1 MRLLRTYKK
10 SIKIEALTSI
20 FLLIATIFALF
31 IYNTPLKNMYD
42 YILNDIYIVNEFS
55 IHMFINEF
63 LMSIFFLVAGLEI
76 KSEILYGNLSSL
88 KKASFPVFAS
98 IGGVIVPALI
108 FILINKNS
116 PFLSGFCI
124 PISTDIAFAVGI
136 FILFSNKFNP
146 ALKVFLLSLAVVDDL
161 ISIAFIAIVYSLDIN
176 FTYLII
182 SFAIFITLIIAN
194 KLFKIESII
203 YYLISGLCLWYF
215 VHLSGLHSTISGI
228 ILAITIPSK
237 SYTCRKSTLDRLQ
250 CILVPINSLFIIPLF
265 AFANTGISLT
275 YNIDLSSA
283 KPLYMGIILGLS
295 VGKPLGIML
304 FCYLGDLFKF
314 TEKPKNISWVAIFFV
329 SLIAGIGFTMSIF
342 ISELAFIHNL
352 TLVNIAKMAILI
364 SASISIVASFL
375 TISIY
380 IYVCKLKNKTTR
392 LTNKYLIS

>member
-108 FILINKNS
+108 FILINRNS

-265 AFANTGISLT
+265 AFVNTGISLT

-314 TEKPKNISWVAIFFV
+314 TEKPKNISWLAIFFV

-364 SASISIVASFL
+364 SASISIAASFL

>member
-1 MRLLRTYKK
+1 MEGFTTL
-10 SIKIEALTSI
+10 
-20 FLLIATIFALF
+20 FLLIATILALF
-31 IYNTPLKNMYD
+31 IYNTDFKNVYD
-42 YILNDIYIVNEFS
+42 YILNDIYIVNGFS

-76 KSEILYGNLSSL
+76 KYEILYGNLSSF

-108 FILINKNS
+108 FIVINRNS

-182 SFAIFITLIIAN
+182 SFMILFTLIIAN
-194 KLFKIESII
+194 KLFKVESIA
-203 YYLISGLCLWYF
+203 YYLISGICLWYF
-215 VHLSGLHSTISGI
+215 IHLSGVHSTISGI
-228 ILAITIPSK
+228 LLAIAIPSK
-237 SYTCRKSTLDRLQ
+237 SYSCKKSALDKLQRL
-250 CILVPINSLFIIPLF
+250 LVPINSLFIIPLF

-283 KPLYMGIILGLS
+283 KPLYIGIILGLS
-295 VGKPLGIML
+295 LGKPLGIML
-304 FCYLGDLFKF
+304 FCYLGNLFKI
-314 TEKPKNISWVAIFFV
+314 TEKPKNISWLAIFFV
-329 SLIAGIGFTMSIF
+329 SIIAGIGFTMSIF
-342 ISELAFIHNL
+342 VSELAFIHNL
-352 TLVNIAKMAILI
+352 TVVSIAKMAILI
-364 SASISIVASFL
+364 SASISIIASL
-375 TISIY
+375 IAISIY
-380 IYVCKLKNKTTR
+380 IYICKLKNKTLN

>member
-1 MRLLRTYKK
+1 MRLLRTYRK

-20 FLLIATIFALF
+20 FLLIATISALF
-31 IYNTPLKNMYD
+31 VYNTSLKDMYD

-55 IHMFINEF
+55 THMFINEF

-76 KSEILYGNLSSL
+76 KAEILHGNLSSF

-108 FILINKNS
+108 FIFINRNS

-161 ISIAFIAIVYSLDIN
+161 ISIAFIAILYSLDIN

-182 SFAIFITLIIAN
+182 SFVILITLIIAN

-215 VHLSGLHSTISGI
+215 VHLSGVHSTISGI
-228 ILAITIPSK
+228 ILAIAIPSK

-250 CILVPINSLFIIPLF
+250 YLLVPINSLFIIPLF
-265 AFANTGISLT
+265 AFANTGIELT
-275 YNIDLSSA
+275 YNIDISSA

-304 FCYLGDLFKF
+304 FCYLGNLLKF
-314 TEKPKNISWVAIFFV
+314 TEKPKNISWLAIFFV

-342 ISELAFIHNL
+342 VSELAFVHNL
-352 TLVNIAKMAILI
+352 TLINIAKMAILI

-380 IYVCKLKNKTTR
+380 IYVCKLKNKTTN
-392 LTNKYLIS
+392 LTSKYLIS

>member
-116 PFLSGFCI
+116 QFLSGFCI

-265 AFANTGISLT
+265 AFVNTGISLT

-314 TEKPKNISWVAIFFV
+314 TEKPKNISWLAIFFV

>member
-55 IHMFINEF
+55 IYMFINEF

-108 FILINKNS
+108 FILINRNS

-314 TEKPKNISWVAIFFV
+314 TEKPKNISWLAIFFV

-364 SASISIVASFL
+364 SASISIAASFL

>member
-20 FLLIATIFALF
+20 FLMIATIFALF

-63 LMSIFFLVAGLEI
+63 LMSTFFLVAGLEI

-108 FILINKNS
+108 FILINRNS

-314 TEKPKNISWVAIFFV
+314 TEKPKNISWLAIFFV

-364 SASISIVASFL
+364 SASISIAASFL

>member
-116 PFLSGFCI
+116 QFLSGFCI

-203 YYLISGLCLWYF
+203 YYPICGLCLWYF

-265 AFANTGISLT
+265 AFVNTGISLT

-314 TEKPKNISWVAIFFV
+314 TEKPKNISWLAIFFV

-364 SASISIVASFL
+364 SASISIAASFL

>member
-215 VHLSGLHSTISGI
+215 VNLSGLHSTISGI

-265 AFANTGISLT
+265 AFVNTGISLT

-314 TEKPKNISWVAIFFV
+314 TEKPKNISWLAIFFV

>member
-265 AFANTGISLT
+265 AFVNTGISLT

-380 IYVCKLKNKTTR
+380 IYVCRLKNKTTG

>member
-31 IYNTPLKNMYD
+31 IYNTHLKNMYD

-116 PFLSGFCI
+116 QFLSGFCI

-203 YYLISGLCLWYF
+203 YYLICGLCLWYF

-265 AFANTGISLT
+265 AFVNTGISLT

-314 TEKPKNISWVAIFFV
+314 TEKPKNISWLAIFFV

-364 SASISIVASFL
+364 SASISIAASFL

>member
-116 PFLSGFCI
+116 QFLSGFCI

-314 TEKPKNISWVAIFFV
+314 TEKPKNISWLAIFFV

-380 IYVCKLKNKTTR
+380 IYICKLKNKTTR

>member
-116 PFLSGFCI
+116 QFLSGFCI

-265 AFANTGISLT
+265 AFVNTGISLT

-364 SASISIVASFL
+364 SASISIAASFL

>member
-1 MRLLRTYKK
+1 M
-10 SIKIEALTSI
+10 
-20 FLLIATIFALF
+20 
-31 IYNTPLKNMYD
+31 
-42 YILNDIYIVNEFS
+42 
-55 IHMFINEF
+55 
-63 LMSIFFLVAGLEI
+63 
-76 KSEILYGNLSSL
+76 
-88 KKASFPVFAS
+88 
-98 IGGVIVPALI
+98 
-108 FILINKNS
+108 
-116 PFLSGFCI
+116 
-124 PISTDIAFAVGI
+124 
-136 FILFSNKFNP
+136 
-146 ALKVFLLSLAVVDDL
+146 
-161 ISIAFIAIVYSLDIN
+161 
-176 FTYLII
+176 II

-265 AFANTGISLT
+265 AFVNTGISLT

-314 TEKPKNISWVAIFFV
+314 TEKPKNISWLAIFFV

-364 SASISIVASFL
+364 SASISIAASFL

>member
-116 PFLSGFCI
+116 QFLSGFCI

-265 AFANTGISLT
+265 AFVNTGISLT

-380 IYVCKLKNKTTR
+380 IYVCRLKNKTTG

>member
-265 AFANTGISLT
+265 AFVNTGISLT

-314 TEKPKNISWVAIFFV
+314 TEKPKNISWLAIFFV

-364 SASISIVASFL
+364 SASISIAASFL

>member
-10 SIKIEALTSI
+10 SIKIEALSSI

-31 IYNTPLKNMYD
+31 IYNTGLKIMYD
-42 YILNDIYIVNEFS
+42 
-55 IHMFINEF
+55 FINEF

-108 FILINKNS
+108 FILINRNS

-314 TEKPKNISWVAIFFV
+314 TEKPKNISWLAIFFV

-364 SASISIVASFL
+364 SASISIAASFL

>member
-42 YILNDIYIVNEFS
+42 YILNDIYVVNEFS

-108 FILINKNS
+108 FILINRNS

-265 AFANTGISLT
+265 AFVNTGISLT

-314 TEKPKNISWVAIFFV
+314 TEKPKNISWLAIFFV

-364 SASISIVASFL
+364 SASISIAASFL

>member
-42 YILNDIYIVNEFS
+42 YILNDIYVVNEFS

-108 FILINKNS
+108 FILINRNS

-295 VGKPLGIML
+295 LGKPLGIML

-314 TEKPKNISWVAIFFV
+314 TEKPKNISWLAIFFV

-364 SASISIVASFL
+364 SASISIAASFL

>member
-1 MRLLRTYKK
+1 MRTYKK

-108 FILINKNS
+108 FILINRNS

-265 AFANTGISLT
+265 AFVNTGISLT

-314 TEKPKNISWVAIFFV
+314 TEKPKNISWLAIFFV

-364 SASISIVASFL
+364 SASISIAASFL

>member
-116 PFLSGFCI
+116 QFLSGFCI

-265 AFANTGISLT
+265 AFVNTGISLT

-392 LTNKYLIS
+392 LTNQYLIS

>member
-1 MRLLRTYKK
+1 MRLLRTYRK
-10 SIKIEALTSI
+10 SIKIEAITSV
-20 FLLIATIFALF
+20 FLLVSTISALL
-31 IYNTPLKNMYD
+31 IYNSSLKDMYE
-42 YILNDIYIVNEFS
+42 YILKDMYIVNEFS

-76 KSEILYGNLSSL
+76 KSEILHGNLSSF

-116 PFLSGFCI
+116 PFLNGFCI

-136 FILFSNKFNP
+136 FILFSSKFNP

-176 FTYLII
+176 FIYLII
-182 SFAIFITLIIAN
+182 SFAILITLIIAN
-194 KLFKIESII
+194 KIFKIESII

-215 VHLSGLHSTISGI
+215 VHLSGIHSTISGI
-228 ILAITIPSK
+228 ILAIAIPSK

-250 CILVPINSLFIIPLF
+250 CLLVPINSLFIIPLF
-265 AFANTGISLT
+265 AFANTGISFT
-275 YNIDLSSA
+275 YNIDLTSA

-304 FCYLGDLFKF
+304 FCYLGNLFKF
-314 TEKPKNISWVAIFFV
+314 TEKPKNISWLAIFFV

-342 ISELAFIHNL
+342 MSELAFINNQ
-352 TLVNIAKMAILI
+352 TLINISKMAILI
-364 SASISIVASFL
+364 SASLSIITSFI

-380 IYVCKLKNKTTR
+380 IYVYKLKSKTTN
-392 LTNKYLIS
+392 LTNRYLIS

>member
-116 PFLSGFCI
+116 QFLSGFCI

-161 ISIAFIAIVYSLDIN
+161 ISIDFIAIVYSLDIN

-203 YYLISGLCLWYF
+203 YYLICGLCLWYF

-265 AFANTGISLT
+265 AFVNTGISLT

-314 TEKPKNISWVAIFFV
+314 TEKPKNISWLAIFFV

-364 SASISIVASFL
+364 SASISIAASFL

>member
-42 YILNDIYIVNEFS
+42 YILNDIYVVNEFS

-116 PFLSGFCI
+116 QFLSGFCI

-265 AFANTGISLT
+265 AFVNTGISLT

-314 TEKPKNISWVAIFFV
+314 TEKPKNISWLAIFFV

-364 SASISIVASFL
+364 SASISIAASFL

>member
-116 PFLSGFCI
+116 QFLSGFCI

-314 TEKPKNISWVAIFFV
+314 TEKPKNISWLAIFFV

-380 IYVCKLKNKTTR
+380 IYVCRLKNKTTGVIKHFA
-392 LTNKYLIS
+392 L

>member
-20 FLLIATIFALF
+20 FLLFATIFALF
-31 IYNTPLKNMYD
+31 IYITPLKNMYD

-116 PFLSGFCI
+116 QFLSGFCI

-265 AFANTGISLT
+265 AFVNTGISLT

-314 TEKPKNISWVAIFFV
+314 TEKPKNISWLAIFFV

-364 SASISIVASFL
+364 SASISIAASFL

>member
-1 MRLLRTYKK
+1 MRLLRTYRK
-10 SIKIEALTSI
+10 SIKIEAITSV
-20 FLLIATIFALF
+20 FLLVSTISALL
-31 IYNTPLKNMYD
+31 IYNSSLKDMYE
-42 YILNDIYIVNEFS
+42 YILKDMYIVNEFS

-76 KSEILYGNLSSL
+76 KSEILHGNLSSF

-116 PFLSGFCI
+116 PFLNGFCI

-136 FILFSNKFNP
+136 FILFSSKFNP

-176 FTYLII
+176 FIYLII
-182 SFAIFITLIIAN
+182 SFAILITLIIAN
-194 KLFKIESII
+194 KIFKIESII

-215 VHLSGLHSTISGI
+215 VHLSGIHSTISGI
-228 ILAITIPSK
+228 ILAIAIPSK

-250 CILVPINSLFIIPLF
+250 CLLVPINSLFIIPLF
-265 AFANTGISLT
+265 AFANTGISFT
-275 YNIDLSSA
+275 YNIDLTSA

-304 FCYLGDLFKF
+304 FCYLGNLFKF
-314 TEKPKNISWVAIFFV
+314 TEKPKNISWLAIFFV

-342 ISELAFIHNL
+342 MSELAFINNQKL
-352 TLVNIAKMAILI
+352 INISKMAILI
-364 SASISIVASFL
+364 SASLSIITSFI

-380 IYVCKLKNKTTR
+380 IYVYKLKSKTTN
-392 LTNKYLIS
+392 LTNRYLIS

>member
-76 KSEILYGNLSSL
+76 KSEILYGHLSSL
-88 KKASFPVFAS
+88 TKASCPVFAS

-116 PFLSGFCI
+116 QFLSGFCI

-314 TEKPKNISWVAIFFV
+314 TEKPKNISWLAIFFV

-364 SASISIVASFL
+364 SASISIAASFL

>member
-108 FILINKNS
+108 FILINRNS

-265 AFANTGISLT
+265 AFVNTGISLT

-314 TEKPKNISWVAIFFV
+314 TEKPKNISWLAIFFV

-380 IYVCKLKNKTTR
+380 IYVCRLKNKTTG

>member
-116 PFLSGFCI
+116 QFLSGFCI

-237 SYTCRKSTLDRLQ
+237 SYTCRKSSLDRLQ

-265 AFANTGISLT
+265 AFVNTGISLT

-314 TEKPKNISWVAIFFV
+314 TEKPKNISWLAIFFV

-364 SASISIVASFL
+364 SASISIAASFL

>member
-116 PFLSGFCI
+116 QFLSGFCI

-203 YYLISGLCLWYF
+203 YYLICGLCLWYF

-265 AFANTGISLT
+265 AFVNTGISLT

-314 TEKPKNISWVAIFFV
+314 TEKPKNISWLAIFFV

-380 IYVCKLKNKTTR
+380 IYVCKLKNKTTI
-392 LTNKYLIS
+392 LNNKYLIS

>member
-42 YILNDIYIVNEFS
+42 YILNDIYVVNEFS

-108 FILINKNS
+108 FILINRNS

-314 TEKPKNISWVAIFFV
+314 TEKPKNISWLAIFFV

>member
-1 MRLLRTYKK
+1 MRLLRTYRK

-20 FLLIATIFALF
+20 FLLIATISALF
-31 IYNTPLKNMYD
+31 IYNTSLKDMYD

-76 KSEILYGNLSSL
+76 KAEILHGNLSSF

-98 IGGVIVPALI
+98 IGGVIIPALI
-108 FILINKNS
+108 FIFINRNS
-116 PFLSGFCI
+116 QFLSGFCI

-161 ISIAFIAIVYSLDIN
+161 ISIAFIAFVYSLDIN

-182 SFAIFITLIIAN
+182 SFSILITLIIAN

-215 VHLSGLHSTISGI
+215 VNLSGVHSTISGI
-228 ILAITIPSK
+228 ILAIAIPSK

-250 CILVPINSLFIIPLF
+250 CLLVPINSLFIIPLF
-265 AFANTGISLT
+265 AFANTGIELT

-304 FCYLGDLFKF
+304 FCYLGNLLKF
-314 TEKPKNISWVAIFFV
+314 TEKPKNISWMAIFFV

-342 ISELAFIHNL
+342 VSELAFIHNL
-352 TLVNIAKMAILI
+352 TLINIAKMAILI
-364 SASISIVASFL
+364 SASISIAASFI

-380 IYVCKLKNKTTR
+380 IYVCKLKNKTTN
-392 LTNKYLIS
+392 LTSKYLIS

>member
-1 MRLLRTYKK
+1 MRLLRTYRK

-20 FLLIATIFALF
+20 FLLIATISALF

-76 KSEILYGNLSSL
+76 KSEILYGNLSSF

-98 IGGVIVPALI
+98 IGGVIVPAFL
-108 FILINKNS
+108 FILINRNS

-182 SFAIFITLIIAN
+182 SFVIFITLIIAN

-314 TEKPKNISWVAIFFV
+314 TEKPKNISWLAIFFV

-380 IYVCKLKNKTTR
+380 IYVCRLKNKTTR

>member
-76 KSEILYGNLSSL
+76 KSEILYGNLSSF

-108 FILINKNS
+108 FILINRNS

-314 TEKPKNISWVAIFFV
+314 TEKPKNISWLAIFFV

-364 SASISIVASFL
+364 SASISIAASFL